1 VEREKKKS
9 CRRDD
14 SSKSSESRTL
24 AVLSR
29 KTMKRYESVSWIYAS
44 NARRPACTEEK
55 EWMRGE
61 RKKEVVCGWGGGP
74 EGAGGRHSLVSVRYN
89 SSTGID
95 TQLQQ
100 LLLDPSADTAR
111 SDPDDRGRRDS
122 IVRTARE
129 WNIITNHSP
138 ISLSHSSGLLS
149 FNSCVGHCD
158 EAKNSWHYST
168 RICAL
173 VLPSIM
179 VQLSPPFENGNS
191 PSNCYSIS
199 PIQ

>member
-1 VEREKKKS
+1 
-9 CRRDD
+9 
-14 SSKSSESRTL
+14 
-24 AVLSR
+24 
-29 KTMKRYESVSWIYAS
+29 MKRYESVSWIYAS

-61 RKKEVVCGWGGGP
+61 EGSCVWMRGEEP
-74 EGAGGRHSLVSVRYN
+74 EGVGGRHSLVSVRYN

-100 LLLDPSADTAR
+100 LLLLDPSADTAR

-122 IVRTARE
+122 MVRTRE

-138 ISLSHSSGLLS
+138 ISLSHSSGLFVFQFVRRSLRWS
-149 FNSCVGHCD
+149 QKQLTLHSYLRASAPIHNGPTHPPP
-158 EAKNSWHYST
+158 
-168 RICAL
+168 
-173 VLPSIM
+173 PS
-179 VQLSPPFENGNS
+179 ENGNS

>member
-1 VEREKKKS
+1 
-9 CRRDD
+9 
-14 SSKSSESRTL
+14 
-24 AVLSR
+24 
-29 KTMKRYESVSWIYAS
+29 MKRYESVSWIYAS

-129 WNIITNHSP
+129 YNNKPLANIPQPLVWAFVFQFVRRSLRWSQKQLTLQHSYLRASAP
-138 ISLSHSSGLLS
+138 IHNGPTLTPLQKRKQSQQLL
-149 FNSCVGHCD
+149 FYFAHPVTDTHFR
-158 EAKNSWHYST
+158 ELAT
-168 RICAL
+168 AAT
-173 VLPSIM
+173 
-179 VQLSPPFENGNS
+179 F
-191 PSNCYSIS
+191 
-199 PIQ
+199 